1 MIRYNGINHLAFATS
16 DMDMTLR
23 FWRDL
28 LGMRL
33 VAGIGDGRY
42 RHYFLE
48 LFETDMVAFFEW
60 PDVEKIAEK
69 DHGVP
74 VRGPFAF
81 DHVSFGVATEDDLW
95 KLKDRIEAAGFW
107 VSEVM
112 DHGFIHSIY
121 TFDPNH
127 IPIEFSVAVA
137 GVDVRKFPRMK
148 DAHPSKAAMEGP
160 DPVPGRWPKV
170 SQPTRPEEREI
181 FPGEGLV
188 LSDIADEPGE

>member
-1 MIRYNGINHLAFATS
+1 MITYNGIHHLAFATP

-33 VAGIGDGRY
+33 VAGIGNGRY

-48 LFETDMVAFFEW
+48 VSPTDLVAFFEW
-60 PDVEKIAEK
+60 PEVEKIPEK

-95 KLKDRIEAAGFW
+95 NLKDRIEAAGFW

-127 IPIEFSVAVA
+127 IPIEFSAAVE
-137 GVDVRKFPRMK
+137 GVDVRRFPRMK
-148 DAHPSKAAMEGP
+148 DAIPSALAREGP
-160 DPVPGRWPKV
+160 EPIPGRWPDV
-170 SQPTRPEEREI
+170 LRPTKPEEREI

-188 LSDIADEPGE
+188 LNELADEPGK